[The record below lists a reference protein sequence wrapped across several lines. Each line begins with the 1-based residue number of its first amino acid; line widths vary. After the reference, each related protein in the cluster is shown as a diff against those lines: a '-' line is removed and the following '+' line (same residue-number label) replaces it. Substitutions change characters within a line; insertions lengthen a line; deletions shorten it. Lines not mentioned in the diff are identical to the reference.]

1 MTLQSIQ
8 MKIFLKKNE
17 EKRLL
22 TGHLWVFSNEILK
35 VENLSA
41 NGVVSELYTYNGKFL
56 GKGFYNKD
64 SLIAYRHLTNSDIE
78 IDKKFFSEKIRSSFQ
93 LRNKILNHNS
103 AYRIVNSESDFLPG
117 LIIDKYS
124 DSYSIQIFSLGMQGY
139 IDIIKEILVEEYSA
153 NLVAEKNDFEYRA
166 LEGLPKLSSIL
177 YGDEKDSRVVI
188 VIDGIKYSVD
198 ILKGQ
203 KTGFYLDQNE
213 NRFNLRK
220 FVSPGDSVLDL
231 FCNDGGFSLNASLAG
246 AKDILSVDSSEIALN
261 NLKNNFTLNNF
272 ENYSAVNADVFDFVK
287 SRKDKRYDIV
297 ILDPPSL
304 TKSKKNIPNA
314 LQGYFEL
321 NKNSMELIND
331 GGYLFTYSC
340 SHHITEIDF
349 IDVLRKSARKASK
362 KIRMIDFSNC
372 SIDHPV
378 NPAMSETKY
387 LKGVILKVN

>member
-1 MTLQSIQ
+1 
-8 MKIFLKKNE
+8 MKIYLKKNE

-35 VENLSA
+35 VGNFSA

-78 IDKKFFSEKIRSSFQ
+78 IDKKFFSERIRFSYE
-93 LRNKILNHNS
+93 LRGKLLGHNS
-103 AYRIVNSESDFLPG
+103 AFRVVNSESDFIPG

-124 DSYSIQIFSLGMQGY
+124 NSFSIQIFSLGMHGY
-139 IDIIKEILVEEYSA
+139 LDIIKEILVEEYSA
-153 NLVAEKNDFEYRA
+153 NAVVEKDDFDYRA
-166 LEGLPKLSSIL
+166 LEGLPGETLIL
-177 YGDEKDSRVVI
+177 YGLEKDTKVEVK
-188 VIDGIKYSVD
+188 IDGINYIVD

-220 FVSPGDSVLDL
+220 FISPEDSVLDL
-231 FCNDGGFSLNASLAG
+231 FCNDGGFSLNASFAG
-246 AKDILSVDSSEIALN
+246 AKNILAVDSSEIALN
-261 NLKNNFTLNNF
+261 NLKNNFALNKLKNISVI
-272 ENYSAVNADVFDFVK
+272 NTDVFDYLK
-287 SRKDKRYDIV
+287 TEKDSIFDVV

-314 LQGYFEL
+314 IQGYFEL
-321 NKNSMELIND
+321 NKNSLQLVKD
-331 GGYLFTYSC
+331 GGYLFSYIC
-340 SHHITEIDF
+340 SHHITEKDF
-349 IDVLRKSARKASK
+349 IDIIRKSARKASK
-362 KIRMIDFSNC
+362 KIRLIGYSDC

-378 NPAMSETKY
+378 NPSMPETKY